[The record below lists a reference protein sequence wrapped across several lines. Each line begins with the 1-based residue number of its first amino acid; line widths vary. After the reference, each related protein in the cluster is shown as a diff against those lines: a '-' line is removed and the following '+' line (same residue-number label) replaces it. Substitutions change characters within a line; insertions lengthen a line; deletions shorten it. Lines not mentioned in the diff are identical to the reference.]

1 MTDEKSIET
10 AETTSPAGEKSEPSQ
25 LAKLA
30 HELKTPLSA
39 IAAAAEIMR
48 DERLGPL
55 GSERYRG
62 YAADIFGS
70 ARHALWVI
78 NRMLETAHADGAP
91 SSLSFAETDLNQLVE
106 AILSSMQPL
115 AEEARISLTSG
126 LAIRLPHVVADPTSV
141 RQMLLNLLTNAI
153 KFTGRGGRVQ
163 VTTNYV
169 LDGPVTIEVRDNGPG
184 VEGENNPRGP
194 AAEKGLGIGLPLVR
208 SMAEANGAVVELE
221 SRPGEGTAVRI
232 AFRKDRVV
240 PV

>member
-1 MTDEKSIET
+1 MTDEKPTET
-10 AETTSPAGEKSEPSQ
+10 AETASLTGERSEPSQ

-62 YAADIFGS
+62 YAADIFSS
-70 ARHALWVI
+70 ARHALGVI
-78 NRMLETAHADGAP
+78 NQMLETARADGAP
-91 SSLSFAETDLNQLVE
+91 IGLSFAEIDLNQLAEGV
-106 AILSSMQPL
+106 LSFMQPL
-115 AEEARISLTSG
+115 AEEAKISLTSG
-126 LAIRLPHVVADPTSV
+126 LAARLPHVVADPTSV

-153 KFTGRGGRVQ
+153 KFTGSGGRVH
-163 VTTNYV
+163 VTTNYE
-169 LDGPVTIEVRDNGPG
+169 LDGPVTIEVRDDGPG
-184 VEGENNPRGP
+184 VEAEASPRGP
-194 AAEKGLGIGLPLVR
+194 AAEEGLGIGLPLVR
-208 SMAEANGAVVELE
+208 SMAEANGAVVVIE

-232 AFRKDRVV
+232 VFRKDHVV

>member
-1 MTDEKSIET
+1 MTEDPA
-10 AETTSPAGEKSEPSQ
+10 AEDKPHARRSAARSEPGDM
-25 LAKLA
+25 AKLA

-62 YAADIFGS
+62 YAGDIYDS
-70 ARHALWVI
+70 ARHALGVI
-78 NRMLETAHADGAP
+78 DRLLAAARGDNTATE
-91 SSLSFAETDLNQLVE
+91 LSFAQLDLNELTRGVV
-106 AILSSMQPL
+106 STMRPL
-115 AEEARISLTSG
+115 AAEAG
-126 LAIRLPHVVADPTSV
+126 LELDCVLAERLPHVVADRTSV

-163 VTTNYV
+163 VSTRYT
-169 LDGPVTIEVRDNGPG
+169 LDGPVAIEVRDNGPG
-184 VEGENNPRGP
+184 LDSEGGP
-194 AAEKGLGIGLPLVR
+194 KGLGIGLPLVEA
-208 SMAEANGAVVELE
+208 MAGANGASMASE

-232 AFRKDRVV
+232 TFRKDHVV